1 MSKVMS
7 DGVKMTP
14 EDVKKRRMLLKFLE
28 GATIDHADCF
38 ASGEV
43 FLQISKGG
51 RQYLISFMN
60 NGPKANYQLLG
71 LPEEEFWPKDSP
83 PKKE

>member
-1 MSKVMS
+1 
-7 DGVKMTP
+7 MTP
-14 EDVKKRRMLLKFLE
+14 EEVKERRLELKFLA
-28 GATIDHADCF
+28 GCVIDHADCF

-43 FLQISKGG
+43 FLQVSKGD

-71 LPEEEFWPKDSP
+71 IPEEEFWPKDSP
-83 PKKE
+83 SSKK